1 MWCSNRRR
9 WKIGFSDRRRW
20 QLHSALVSNRWER
33 RWHGRWTAGRSFNF
47 GNKTFIIIVLVEE
60 IGDLGLFGGCGWLV
74 SARGFVVHEA
84 GLVVLIVVVD
94 GE

>member
-1 MWCSNRRR
+1 
-9 WKIGFSDRRRW
+9 
-20 QLHSALVSNRWER
+20 LHSALVSNRWEW
-33 RWHGRWTAGRSFNF
+33 RWHGRWAAGRSFNF

-60 IGDLGLFGGCGWLV
+60 IGDLGLFSGCGWLV

-84 GLVVLIVVVD
+84 GLVVLIVIVD